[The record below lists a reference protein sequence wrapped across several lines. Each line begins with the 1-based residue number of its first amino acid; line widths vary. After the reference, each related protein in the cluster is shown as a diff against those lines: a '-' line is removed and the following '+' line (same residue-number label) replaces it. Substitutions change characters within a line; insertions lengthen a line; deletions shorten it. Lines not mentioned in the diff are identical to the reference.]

1 MSVRVAVQLPG
12 RKVISVPLNTD
23 STAAD
28 VIYQCKRSDN
38 LSDEYFLTA
47 DFDGFDKLFEPE
59 ERLYHLVK
67 KHVVASGREKD
78 VQFFLRKKK
87 ATNKGKLLSDSV
99 SSLSLDSQNE
109 EMAVALRSTTSDYGE
124 LRALPTSQLR
134 QIAMQRKNTIEENY
148 AKISEKNQRLHGLL
162 KCSGIDIQ
170 LHKTIRQVKERLVVE
185 EARYRQLAKLK
196 DELAN
201 YTLCYQS
208 LIHQLEQVNSKIES
222 KQFALEHC
230 DRSID
235 ELGRL
240 LAKVKLQRML
250 LSKKA
255 EISLLDN
262 EIREL
267 SPTVTQPQQPPPP
280 CPPSSSQEKPANKCA
295 VVERPRAAVE
305 PFKAEPESLIEK
317 EEPPTLTDYVKSE
330 GFQEAYSAVEEVLSS
345 DLKDSVPAEKCN
357 SPEVNR
363 DTADNAKLPTD
374 IALISPYKVNVSI
387 NKRFQMA
394 STKFDNTGH
403 SPPPDLIPASEKTK
417 FLCHSQTADLS
428 SALTVVGDEAID
440 SMPIGNGEFVKV
452 EPDRMYVRSDTLRAA
467 KRRSWADHHIGNHC
481 STNDE
486 TEHIRLLLC
495 RELKKGKT
503 SVNLSWI
510 LDQLNGVGGDT
521 ETSSCT
527 DLKQSGEN
535 MTAEEDKDKSHR
547 SNVSPSEDTSKAAL
561 ECGVS
566 DGCPPIPLPSTVPVA
581 NCNGNVKSI
590 LVNGSKSGRSDV
602 KKSVR
607 FDPLALLLDAALEGE
622 LDLVKRCAKE
632 VPNVSVCYEE
642 GITALHNAICAGN
655 YEVVR
660 FLVEAGA
667 DVNAQDS
674 DGWTPLHCAASCNNL
689 PIVKFLVEHG
699 ACIFATTLSDQE
711 TPADKCE
718 ENEEGFIGCSQ
729 FLVNLQERMGVIN
742 SGRVYAGCNYD
753 KQRED
758 EISFKLDDELRV
770 LSKETE
776 EKNWWWV
783 VHLATGQEGY
793 VPRNLLALYPRVT
806 RNCYLKCTFND
817 AETNASDSQ

>member
-1 MSVRVAVQLPG
+1 MLSRSFRKPISLFFAPLG
-12 RKVISVPLNTD
+12 RCPIK
-23 STAAD
+23 
-28 VIYQCKRSDN
+28 CCN
-38 LSDEYFLTA
+38 LSY
-47 DFDGFDKLFEPE
+47 
-59 ERLYHLVK
+59 
-67 KHVVASGREKD
+67 
-78 VQFFLRKKK
+78 
-87 ATNKGKLLSDSV
+87 LL
-99 SSLSLDSQNE
+99 
-109 EMAVALRSTTSDYGE
+109 
-124 LRALPTSQLR
+124 
-134 QIAMQRKNTIEENY
+134 
-148 AKISEKNQRLHGLL
+148 
-162 KCSGIDIQ
+162 SGIDIQ

-196 DELAN
+196 GELAN

-208 LIHQLEQVNSKIES
+208 LIHELEQVNSKIES

-240 LAKVKLQRML
+240 LAKVKLQR
-250 LSKKA
+250 
-255 EISLLDN
+255 ILLDN
-262 EIREL
+262 EIL
-267 SPTVTQPQQPPPP
+267 TQQHQAP
-280 CPPSSSQEKPANKCA
+280 QEKLANKCA

-317 EEPPTLTDYVKSE
+317 EEPALTDYVKSE
-330 GFQEAYSAVEEVLSS
+330 GFQE
-345 DLKDSVPAEKCN
+345 KCN

-363 DTADNAKLPTD
+363 DAADNAKLPND
-374 IALISPYKVNVSI
+374 IALINPYKVNVSI

-417 FLCHSQTADLS
+417 FLCHSQTTDPS
-428 SALTVVGDEAID
+428 STLTVVGDEMID
-440 SMPIGNGEFVKV
+440 SMPVGN

-467 KRRSWADHHIGNHC
+467 KRRSWADHHIGNHS

-510 LDQLNGVGGDT
+510 LDQLNGVGDI
-521 ETSSCT
+521 EASSCT
-527 DLKQSGEN
+527 DLVSTFYFSSPSK
-535 MTAEEDKDKSHR
+535 DKDKSPC
-547 SNVSPSEDTSKAAL
+547 SDANPSEETSKAAL
-561 ECGVS
+561 DCGVS
-566 DGCPPIPLPSTVPVA
+566 DGCPPAPLSSTVPAA
-581 NCNGNVKSI
+581 NCNGNVKGI
-590 LVNGSKSGRSDV
+590 LMNGSKSGRSDV

-699 ACIFATTLSDQE
+699 ACIFAATLSDQE

-793 VPRNLLALYPRVT
+793 VPRNLLAVCLFPMYPI
-806 RNCYLKCTFND
+806 YKCDPNILVVPTS
-817 AETNASDSQ
+817 NA

>member
-1 MSVRVAVQLPG
+1 MSVSVAVQLPG

-28 VIYQCKRSDN
+28 VIYQCKRSGN

-67 KHVVASGREKD
+67 KHVVASGRQKD

-87 ATNKGKLLSDSV
+87 ANAKGKLLSDSV
-99 SSLSLDSQNE
+99 SSLSLDSQSE
-109 EMAVALRSTTSDYGE
+109 EMAVGLRSTTSDYGE
-124 LRALPTSQLR
+124 LRALSTAQLR
-134 QIAMQRKNTIEENY
+134 QIAMQRRNTIEENY

-162 KCSGIDIQ
+162 KCSGIDLK
-170 LHKTIRQVKERLVVE
+170 LHKTIRQIKERLAVE

-196 DELAN
+196 DELAT

-208 LIHQLEQVNSKIES
+208 LIHQLEQVNAKIES

-230 DRSID
+230 DRSIE

-240 LAKVKLQRML
+240 LAKVKLQRVL

-267 SPTVTQPQQPPPP
+267 SPTVTQQQPP
-280 CPPSSSQEKPANKCA
+280 CPPLSNQERPANKCTA
-295 VVERPRAAVE
+295 VERPRAAVE
-305 PFKAEPESLIEK
+305 PFKAEPANLAEK
-317 EEPPTLTDYVKSE
+317 EEPALTDYVKSK

-345 DLKDSVPAEKCN
+345 DLTESVPAEKSN

-363 DTADNAKLPTD
+363 DVGNAKLPTD
-374 IALISPYKVNVSI
+374 VAQISPYKVNVSI
-387 NKRFQMA
+387 NRRFQMA

-417 FLCHSQTADLS
+417 FLCHSQTAALS
-428 SALTVVGDEAID
+428 SASTEAADETVD
-440 SMPIGNGEFVKV
+440 SAVPTGSGEFVKV

-467 KRRSWADHHIGNHC
+467 KRRSWADHHVGTHC

-510 LDQLNGVGGDT
+510 LDQLNGVNNTDAKNPA
-521 ETSSCT
+521 
-527 DLKQSGEN
+527 DLKRLGDHV
-535 MTAEEDKDKSHR
+535 TTEEAKDKSPC
-547 SNVSPSEDTSKAAL
+547 SDTSPPEEMSRKAVDVCMSGKCSSPPLSSAVL
-561 ECGVS
+561 LPNC
-566 DGCPPIPLPSTVPVA
+566 DGHM
-581 NCNGNVKSI
+581 KSI
-590 LVNGSKSGRSDV
+590 LMHGSKSSRSEV

-622 LDLVKRCAKE
+622 LDLVKRCSKE

-642 GITALHNAICAGN
+642 GITALHNAICAGH

-718 ENEEGFIGCSQ
+718 ESEEGFIGCSQ
-729 FLVNLQERMGVIN
+729 FLVSLQERMGVIN

-793 VPRNLLALYPRVT
+793 VPRNFLSLYPRLT

-817 AETNASDSQ
+817 SEASHCDSQ